1 MSRALPEWIG
11 RDDDTPIPPRV
22 KDRVLEKQD
31 HRCATCAAPFV
42 GKVTPEF
49 DHRLA
54 LINGG
59 ENRET
64 NVQALCG
71 LCHGPKTRRD
81 VAQKAKDARVR
92 QKHLGI
98 KTRKALIP
106 GSKGSGWRKPLNG
119 PAYRVKE

>member
-1 MSRALPEWIG
+1 MSRAVEEWRG
-11 RDDDTPIPPRV
+11 RTDDTPIPPRV
-22 KDRVLEKQD
+22 KDRIVQAQD
-31 HRCATCAAPFV
+31 GRCAHCAARFGP
-42 GKVTPEF
+42 KVPPEF
-49 DHRLA
+49 DHRIA

-59 ENRET
+59 ENVET
-64 NVQALCG
+64 NLEALCG
-71 LCHGPKTRRD
+71 LCHHTKSKRD

-98 KTRKALIP
+98 KTKKALIP